1 MKRDRSL
8 TARVSCATCS
18 MNGVSASLIAALPCC
33 VYRCNVAAA
42 ARRRARSWF
51 SCDRARARF
60 AATFEPA
67 HPARDWSFVT
77 VAWCVPPQPA
87 SAIVSA
93 TMPSLSSDAGELR
106 DDLVAVRLQR
116 LFLALRHQ
124 VDVELVDA
132 DRLELLQ
139 LCSRLRGV
147 AEHAEA
153 VDDLVGN
160 ELAVLRAHA
169 RVLLVV
175 VELARLDELRQ
186 VFGNLR
192 VVAVPLDQVHH
203 VVGDH
208 RREPARLLA
217 RVFDVV
223 RDVAPRADAALHAA
237 RGPARPL

>member
-8 TARVSCATCS
+8 TGRVSCATCS

-77 VAWCVPPQPA
+77 VTWCVPPQPATA

-124 VDVELVDA
+124 VDVDLVDA
-132 DRLELLQ
+132 DRLELRQ
-139 LCSRLRGV
+139 LCRRLRGV
-147 AEHAEA
+147 AQHAEA
-153 VDDLVGN
+153 IDDLVGN
-160 ELAVLRAHA
+160 ELAVLRAHT
-169 RVLLVV
+169 
-175 VELARLDELRQ
+175 
-186 VFGNLR
+186 
-192 VVAVPLDQVHH
+192 
-203 VVGDH
+203 
-208 RREPARLLA
+208 
-217 RVFDVV
+217 
-223 RDVAPRADAALHAA
+223 
-237 RGPARPL
+237 